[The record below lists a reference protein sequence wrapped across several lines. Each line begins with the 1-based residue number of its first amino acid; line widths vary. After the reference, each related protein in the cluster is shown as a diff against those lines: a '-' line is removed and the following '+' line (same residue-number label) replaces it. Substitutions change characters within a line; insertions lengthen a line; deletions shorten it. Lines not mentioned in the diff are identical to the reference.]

1 MTSIERY
8 NQELYH
14 YGVKGMKWGVRK
26 SEEKRLYKTLNK
38 YARSRNR
45 IDMLGTGVKENK
57 TLAEAARKAKS
68 AAEKHNRAV
77 AKRSELEN
85 LAEYGKTQKIRNTA
99 LRKYEKALKES
110 DNTYKEYRECTKK
123 LAHEYLGKY
132 ADMPLKNMK
141 QVTAGEAFCRQV
153 EWGIGMG
160 WVNDD

>member
-1 MTSIERY
+1 M
-8 NQELYH
+8 
-14 YGVKGMKWGVRK
+14 GVRK

-45 IDMLGTGVKENK
+45 IDMLGTGVKEDK
-57 TLAEAARKAKS
+57 TLAEAARKVMTAAKKHS
-68 AAEKHNRAV
+68 LSIEKQSKLEEALFNANDPKTHN
-77 AKRSELEN
+77 EL
-85 LAEYGKTQKIRNTA
+85 
-99 LRKYEKALKES
+99 LRKYEAAATES
-110 DNTYKEYRECTKK
+110 DKLYKEYRDSTKK
-123 LAHEYLGKY
+123 LANKYLGKY